1 MPTLILGS
9 NRVPATLEYR
19 DDIIAVKFG
28 FNEPIKNEIKAMEG
42 ARWNPAEKAW
52 TVKNNQRNN
61 FALDYLLGKNVFERY
76 DLPLVEWKPK
86 RDVLMGHQKLMARHI
101 LTRRQCYV
109 AADPGTGK
117 TLTAIEVTEA
127 VNPKNC
133 WFVSPR
139 VALLSVKLE
148 FAKWKAGYFPRFMT
162 YEELVKLMLNWTGG
176 DAPQMVW
183 FDEGH
188 KLKTP
193 TAKRTQAAL
202 HLANSIRERWGDDG
216 YVTVMS
222 GTPAPKSPL
231 DYWSQIEVARPG
243 FIREGTPDKFMDR
256 IALRKRVEGDSGVAY
271 PKLIT
276 FYDDVRKC
284 RLCGRLADH
293 PLHSPE
299 AEFIISGT
307 DEKPHQFVASVDEV
321 SKMVKRLDGIMLRV
335 NKNECFGGDTLILT
349 KQGVKRIGDL
359 AGKKV
364 EVLSRTE
371 TGMGWVE
378 SSIKSYGVRE
388 TKLLKFGDH
397 NLVWTTPGHR
407 WLTEYK
413 YKDSVRVKVKATSQ
427 LKNGKDQL
435 PYANVELPE
444 PNQEAQAH
452 GFVYG
457 DGTRVETPAGYR
469 DARVGLYGPKEDLLP
484 LLLKFGYYAETS
496 TKSKYGRVPYIRNLP
511 YSWKDLPENPSQS
524 YALGFVL
531 GLTEADG
538 WVGHQCKVY
547 QECDIALES
556 IRQIAM
562 YAGLRCS
569 PIYDASTTDNKKPG
583 AKLWVF
589 SYQNV
594 GLKREWFQRKDNQRD
609 FQVRNR
615 QSYTTPT
622 VYDVTKTQE
631 VFCAVVPKYEN
642 FTLANG
648 VITGNCMDLPEFV
661 YRKIVLKPSKQTLAY
676 AKMLAKT
683 GGGAAQVL
691 ILHRELSD
699 GFQYHEKL
707 IGTRECEACKGTG
720 TRPRLVAE
728 ETVDELVCLHCAG
741 KGHFKEYE
749 TSTIETPTP
758 KDQALLDFLEEKEDD
773 GRLITFGAFQGTI
786 DKICRLTLKAGW
798 DFICRDGRGWKTSLG
813 NQYTDADFI
822 KMFQR
827 EMPCPKEKI
836 NFIGHPRSVSM
847 GLTLTASD
855 TIFWYSNSFDAED
868 RMQGCNRIHRPG
880 TRGAIMVD
888 LIHLPVD
895 QLILDNLQKKQDMQ
909 SITLGDI
916 EKVLDA
922 EEGT

>member
-19 DDIIAVKFG
+19 DDVIVVKFG

-42 ARWNPAEKAW
+42 ARWNPSEKAW

-86 RDVLMGHQKLMARHI
+86 RDVLMGHQKFMARHI

-202 HLANSIRERWGDDG
+202 HLANSIRERWGDEG

-293 PLHSPE
+293 PLHQPE
-299 AEFIISGT
+299 AEFLISGT
-307 DEKPHQFVASVDEV
+307 DEKPHGFVASVDEV

-335 NKNECFGGDTLILT
+335 NKND
-349 KQGVKRIGDL
+349 
-359 AGKKV
+359 
-364 EVLSRTE
+364 
-371 TGMGWVE
+371 
-378 SSIKSYGVRE
+378 
-388 TKLLKFGDH
+388 
-397 NLVWTTPGHR
+397 
-407 WLTEYK
+407 
-413 YKDSVRVKVKATSQ
+413 
-427 LKNGKDQL
+427 
-435 PYANVELPE
+435 
-444 PNQEAQAH
+444 
-452 GFVYG
+452 
-457 DGTRVETPAGYR
+457 
-469 DARVGLYGPKEDLLP
+469 
-484 LLLKFGYYAETS
+484 
-496 TKSKYGRVPYIRNLP
+496 
-511 YSWKDLPENPSQS
+511 
-524 YALGFVL
+524 
-531 GLTEADG
+531 
-538 WVGHQCKVY
+538 
-547 QECDIALES
+547 
-556 IRQIAM
+556 
-562 YAGLRCS
+562 
-569 PIYDASTTDNKKPG
+569 
-583 AKLWVF
+583 
-589 SYQNV
+589 
-594 GLKREWFQRKDNQRD
+594 
-609 FQVRNR
+609 
-615 QSYTTPT
+615 
-622 VYDVTKTQE
+622 
-631 VFCAVVPKYEN
+631 
-642 FTLANG
+642 
-648 VITGNCMDLPEFV
+648 CMDLPEFV

-691 ILHRELSD
+691 VLHRELSD

-707 IGTRECEACKGTG
+707 IGTRDCEHCKGTG
-720 TRPRLVAE
+720 KRPYFAE
-728 ETVDELVCLHCAG
+728 EKDEWDKDPSCLHCAG

-749 TSTIETPTP
+749 TQTIETPTP